1 MKWLSML
8 LAVLSLCAV
17 GAMPAPAWNER
28 PDFAALLAGAGATGT
43 IVVLDEQAKRWHV
56 TNRERAQQGF
66 LPASTFKV
74 FNALV
79 ALDAGSVR
87 DEHEV
92 IAWDGVERELEDW
105 NRDHDLSSG
114 MKASAVW
121 FYQELARRT
130 GEPRMRAALERTG
143 YGNGNLRAG
152 LDRFWLEG
160 GFRVTPA
167 EQVTFLQ
174 RLADDALPF
183 TPRAQATVRRVI
195 EVERGDDWVL
205 RGKTGMMRPGTPG
218 AIGWFVGWVERG
230 ERRWFVAVNIDL
242 PDGALVPKRIE
253 LARAALASAGAL

>member
-8 LAVLSLCAV
+8 LAVLSLVAV
-17 GAMPAPAWNER
+17 GAMPAPAWHDH
-28 PDFAALLAGAGATGT
+28 PDFARLLADAGARGT

-56 TNRERAQQGF
+56 ADRARAQRGF

-79 ALDAGSVR
+79 ALDAGSVA

-92 IAWDGVERELEDW
+92 IAWDGVEREFDSW
-105 NRDHDLSSG
+105 NRDHDLASG

-121 FYQELARRT
+121 FYQEIARRS
-130 GEPRMRAALERTG
+130 GESRMRSSLERAG
-143 YGNGNLRAG
+143 YGNGDLRAG
-152 LDRFWLEG
+152 IDRFWLEG
-160 GFRVTPA
+160 GFRVTPV
-167 EQVTFLQ
+167 EQITLLQ

-183 TPRAQATVRRVI
+183 TPRSQAIVRRVI
-195 EVERGDDWVL
+195 EVDRGDGFVL
-205 RGKTGMMRPGTPG
+205 RGKTGMLRPGTDG

-242 PDGALVPKRIE
+242 PDGALAPKRVA
-253 LARAALASAGAL
+253 LARDALAAVGAL